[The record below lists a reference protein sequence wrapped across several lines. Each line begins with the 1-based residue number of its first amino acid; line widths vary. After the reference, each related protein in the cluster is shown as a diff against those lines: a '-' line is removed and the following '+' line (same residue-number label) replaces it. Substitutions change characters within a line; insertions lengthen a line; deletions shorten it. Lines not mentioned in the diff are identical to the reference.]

1 MKIAVFDSGL
11 GSLSIINAIQKKT
24 KCDIVY
30 LADKKN
36 FPYGKKTKRQL
47 YKIITETIE
56 KISAR
61 FEPDLIV
68 LASNTP
74 SLLFAD
80 RLPKNVITVLPPLQK
95 IQKARN
101 VAILATQVVTKS
113 SELDDYIN
121 QFKLDDVTKINCSE
135 LINLVESGQF
145 LKNEKHFCFTY
156 GDGLVDLDL
165 KKLIKFHIS
174 HKKVATLTAAIP
186 EGRYG
191 HMSIENKRV
200 KEFREKNKEDNSLVN
215 GGFFVFSKD
224 IFDYIEDDYTILEKY
239 TLPRLASVGEL
250 MAYRHKGFWQ
260 AMDTLRDK
268 DHLNNLWNNNKAP
281 WKNWD

>member
-11 GSLSIINAIQKKT
+11 GSLSIIKAIQKKT

-36 FPYGKKTKRQL
+36 FPYGKKTKLQL

-74 SLLFAD
+74 SLLFGD

-95 IQKARN
+95 IQKASN
-101 VAILATQVVTKS
+101 VAILTTQVVAKS
-113 SELDDYIN
+113 KELEDYIN

-135 LINLVESGQF
+135 LIELVESGQF
-145 LKNEKHFCFTY
+145 LKNEKHSMKTILKVLRDRFKENNIKIAILSSTHLPF
-156 GDGLVDLDL
+156 LLPFL
-165 KKLIKFHIS
+165 KKSFRGVEFLDPAEDLAQKISKIK
-174 HKKVATLTAAIP
+174 
-186 EGRYG
+186 G
-191 HMSIENKRV
+191 KRST
-200 KEFREKNKEDNSLVN
+200 RNSL
-215 GGFFVFSKD
+215 S
-224 IFDYIEDDYTILEKY
+224 IYTTKSPKSMQRNLKNMGISNRV
-239 TLPRLASVGEL
+239 TLFP
-250 MAYRHKGFWQ
+250 
-260 AMDTLRDK
+260 
-268 DHLNNLWNNNKAP
+268 
-281 WKNWD
+281 